1 MPVNDLSP
9 VKLEELLASQTS
21 TASDKQVEP
30 DLVTLLAEDRALAR
44 LIAPD
49 AKEQIFESTDIDE
62 LIRVLLA
69 NSVHLH
75 LNADVRADDEIHIS
89 PRAEGE
95 LDLLTLLNQ

>member
-9 VKLEELLASQTS
+9 VKLEELLASLTS

-44 LIAPD
+44 PIAPET
-49 AKEQIFESTDIDE
+49 KEQIFESTDIDV

-69 NSVHLH
+69 NSVQLH
-75 LNADVRADDEIHIS
+75 PNADVCADDEIHMVFV
-89 PRAEGE
+89 
-95 LDLLTLLNQ
+95 